1 MAFTEMKDKQQAI
14 KSKVLLQRIIATIHV
29 IKVCYLT
36 KGCKEPLPFRIDS
49 SHGEKAV
56 WGNQYTLKFYHF
68 FDCSLAP
75 KQTNFV

>member
-36 KGCKEPLPFRIDS
+36 KGCKDHLPFPIGS
-49 SHGEKAV
+49 SHGE
-56 WGNQYTLKFYHF
+56 
-68 FDCSLAP
+68 
-75 KQTNFV
+75 